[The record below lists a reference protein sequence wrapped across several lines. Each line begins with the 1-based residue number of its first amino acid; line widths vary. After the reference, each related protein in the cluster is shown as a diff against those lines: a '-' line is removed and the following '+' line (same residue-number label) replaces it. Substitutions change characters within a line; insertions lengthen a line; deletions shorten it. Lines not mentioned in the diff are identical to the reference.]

1 VEIKTDP
8 KGTYG
13 DVVTSCAVAIDN
25 CDTNGERYENSSCSG
40 SMIGGEETCGGY
52 YCQWASGCEA
62 IKTDKKGS
70 YGPVVATCT
79 EAIDNCDRDG
89 ARFDNSSCSGTQIGG
104 DESCGGYCRWESGC
118 EAIKTDKGGAYGPVV
133 ATCTEALANCQRD
146 GAMYSDAACQNAI
159 SVKYFAKSAKA
170 PGLRVS
176 YAKGKV
182 GVTWTA
188 SSKISGGTVSLINQ
202 KGVTVSSGLIK
213 ASGQKVTASLGAGVV
228 PAGMYIVR
236 VNAKDVNGKKIVT
249 QASISILK

>member
-1 VEIKTDP
+1 LWT
-8 KGTYG
+8 
-13 DVVTSCAVAIDN
+13 
-25 CDTNGERYENSSCSG
+25 
-40 SMIGGEETCGGY
+40 
-52 YCQWASGCEA
+52 SGCE
-62 IKTDKKGS
+62 
-70 YGPVVATCT
+70 P
-79 EAIDNCDRDG
+79 
-89 ARFDNSSCSGTQIGG
+89 
-104 DESCGGYCRWESGC
+104 
-118 EAIKTDKGGAYGPVV
+118 IKTDKGGAYGPAT
-133 ATCTEALANCQRD
+133 ATCTEAIANCQRD
-146 GAMYSDAACQNAI
+146 GAMYSDANCQNSI

-236 VNAKDVNGKKIVT
+236 VNAKDVNGKKVVT